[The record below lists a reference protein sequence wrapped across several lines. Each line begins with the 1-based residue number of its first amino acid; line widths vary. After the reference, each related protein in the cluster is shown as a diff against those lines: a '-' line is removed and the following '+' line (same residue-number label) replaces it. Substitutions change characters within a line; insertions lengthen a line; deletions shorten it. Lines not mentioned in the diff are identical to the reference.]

1 MKRDFLKNLGIA
13 DDVIDQIM
21 AENGNDINAAKGEV
35 ANLRQQLAAKDTE
48 NNGLKEQI
56 AQRDNDIAALR
67 ESATANEGVKTQL
80 EQLQTKYNTDT
91 AELQK
96 KLDEQKL
103 EFETQTATEKFFEG
117 VEFSSDLAREA
128 AVAQF
133 KAKAFKLSD
142 GTFQGG
148 KEWLED
154 LKKSSPDA
162 FKPETT
168 PETDPTVGGQTP
180 YFSKG
185 MQNQNPAN
193 QPPAAGANPFNGW
206 GFQQVRGFDKK

>member
-21 AENGNDINAAKGEV
+21 AENGNDINAAKGE
-35 ANLRQQLAAKDTE
+35 AATLRQELAAKDTE

-56 AQRDNDIAALR
+56 AQRDADIKKLQ
-67 ESATANEGVKTQL
+67 ESVSGNEDLSKKLG
-80 EQLQTKYNTDT
+80 ELQTKYDQDT
-91 AELQK
+91 ADLKKQLDDQK
-96 KLDEQKL
+96 A
-103 EFETQTATEKFFEG
+103 EFETSAATEKFFEG
-117 VEFSSDLAREA
+117 VEFSSALAREA

-168 PETDPTVGGQTP
+168 PETDPTAGSQAP